1 MLSYFCW
8 EYIRIDGDCDDSN
21 GIGAARPARTATSV
35 KSSQTLLST
44 RRIVRARTMITNG
57 TLCWAFNL
65 EHVMTKGV
73 ATTTLSV
80 TAILA
85 CPLARSRSLR
95 AYVKPR
101 IKRTRAHLGTVSSR
115 GTRATG
121 TGASRRTIPLRSL
134 ALRVGAQLARTYF
147 FRAKLTR
154 DYFYYSTTR
163 GRQCHPPNGAHDRI
177 ASGQDEC

>member
-1 MLSYFCW
+1 MLSYFDREC
-8 EYIRIDGDCDDSN
+8 IRIDGDCDDSN
-21 GIGAARPARTATSV
+21 GIGAARPARTATLV
-35 KSSQTLLST
+35 KSSQTPLST
-44 RRIVRARTMITNG
+44 RRIVRARTMIMNG

-73 ATTTLSV
+73 AITTLSV

-85 CPLARSRSLR
+85 CPLARNRSLR

-115 GTRATG
+115 GIRATG

-134 ALRVGAQLARTYF
+134 APRVGAQLVWTYY
-147 FRAKLTR
+147 FRVTLTR
-154 DYFYYSTTR
+154 DCFYYSTTR
-163 GRQCHPPNGAHDRI
+163 GWQCYPPNGAHDRV
-177 ASGQDEC
+177 ASGQDKC